1 MTIEKSGIYQ
11 TQEKNL
17 RETVV
22 RHIVKFS
29 LASLIGGIGGFLNSY
44 FAALLL
50 GPTVWGIWRGAIL
63 VLQYGANFHLGVQ
76 DGMHRELP
84 ILRGKKEI
92 EQQTIITDVTFTFS
106 FIVAIVASLGI
117 LSSTFVITMGPE
129 LKLSLQFISAM
140 VFLQYISGFYGSLFR
155 ATNEFDIVSKVTVIG
170 GLASLFSIILIF
182 FFGLLGFLGG
192 QLIRLLI
199 ITCYSYWKSSYS
211 INWHWDNKVLKSLIV
226 IGFPIMLMIFAHIIF
241 TTIDR
246 LLILKFLD
254 AESLGFYSLGT
265 LIFAPL
271 FIIFST
277 SNSVMYPRF
286 AEKYGETGS
295 PYSLRRY
302 ITVPMENLAA
312 LISILIGAIYIA
324 LPALVRVFL
333 PEYNEGIP
341 AARILIFGLFFYA
354 VRGMAGNMLLT
365 INKQVLYLGIMFG
378 AALLNLIFSYSALKL
393 GYGIVGIA
401 VGTSLAY
408 FVYFLISTILAMRF
422 SQASLIEIIKL
433 FVKVLGPICYV
444 GIVVIIFSML
454 MPVGAGKLSSMI
466 TQTIFREL
474 VFFILTLY
482 FIYKIFQ
489 GEIVNLFVRRNNI
502 KL

>member
-1 MTIEKSGIYQ
+1 
-11 TQEKNL
+11 
-17 RETVV
+17 
-22 RHIVKFS
+22 
-29 LASLIGGIGGFLNSY
+29 
-44 FAALLL
+44 
-50 GPTVWGIWRGAIL
+50 
-63 VLQYGANFHLGVQ
+63 
-76 DGMHRELP
+76 
-84 ILRGKKEI
+84 
-92 EQQTIITDVTFTFS
+92 
-106 FIVAIVASLGI
+106 
-117 LSSTFVITMGPE
+117 
-129 LKLSLQFISAM
+129 
-140 VFLQYISGFYGSLFR
+140 
-155 ATNEFDIVSKVTVIG
+155 
-170 GLASLFSIILIF
+170 
-182 FFGLLGFLGG
+182 
-192 QLIRLLI
+192 
-199 ITCYSYWKSSYS
+199 
-211 INWHWDNKVLKSLIV
+211 
-226 IGFPIMLMIFAHIIF
+226 
-241 TTIDR
+241 
-246 LLILKFLD
+246 LILKFLD

-482 FIYKIFQ
+482 FIYKISQ
-489 GEIVNLFVRRNNI
+489 GKIVNLFVRRNNI